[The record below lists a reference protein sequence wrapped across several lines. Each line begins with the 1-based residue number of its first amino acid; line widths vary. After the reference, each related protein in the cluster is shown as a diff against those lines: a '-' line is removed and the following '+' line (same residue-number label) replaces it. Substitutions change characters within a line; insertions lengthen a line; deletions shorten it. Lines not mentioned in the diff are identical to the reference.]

1 MFMKLRF
8 NEKRATQ
15 AAARLLS
22 MRDNRALNYMI
33 LLKLL
38 YLVDRESL
46 LRWGSPLTGD
56 EYYSMEFGPVLS
68 KTHDLI
74 TEMRPPEENNY
85 WERYIQTRNFDVTLS
100 AEPDYEELSDAD
112 DVLLREI
119 FQKYQA
125 YYDSTPFKLVDELH
139 KILPEY
145 KPVEKGQ
152 RIPLDYHD
160 ILVAGKKPIDEIRA
174 IDSELNGLAW
184 IQNSLRASC

>member
-1 MFMKLRF
+1 M
-8 NEKRATQ
+8 
-15 AAARLLS
+15 S
-22 MRDNRALNYMI
+22 MRGNHTLNYMI
-33 LLKLL
+33 LIKLL

-46 LRWGSPLTGD
+46 LRFGSPLTGD

-74 TEMRPPEENNY
+74 TEMRPAAEKNY
-85 WERYIQTRNFDVTLS
+85 WENYIEKLNFDVKLT

-112 DVLLREI
+112 DALLAEI
-119 FQKYQA
+119 FQKYEA
-125 YYDSTPFKLVDELH
+125 YYDNNPFTLVDDLH

-145 KPVEKGQ
+145 KQVEKGQ

-174 IDSELNGLAW
+174 IDSELNSLAW
-184 IQNSLRASC
+184 IQNFLRVAC